1 MSWRREVAG
10 MGKGRNSPWGVNPPL
25 GEKRMDVWVPIS
37 AEGAKGL
44 NRRHR
49 AGSDIFAVK
58 KFLET

>member
-1 MSWRREVAG
+1 
-10 MGKGRNSPWGVNPPL
+10 
-25 GEKRMDVWVPIS
+25 MDVWVPIS

-58 KFLET
+58 NFLETLVDRFKGGLGEKA